1 MAARTCRVSFTDLD
15 GIRHSVELQAESL
28 YEAAVLGL
36 KTLKQSDWIEAVAP
50 GTRLEIQVLEPAAVH
65 ILMVAQLTRWLDGG
79 ARTPAEA
86 LKKKQLKALLASG

>member
-1 MAARTCRVSFTDLD
+1 MAGKRCRVAFTDLD
-15 GIRHSVELQAESL
+15 GIRHSVELQADSL

-36 KTLKQSDWIEAVAP
+36 RALKKSEWVDAVAP

-79 ARTPAEA
+79 AKTPAEA
-86 LKKKQLKALLASG
+86 LKKKQLKSLLAS

>member
-1 MAARTCRVSFTDLD
+1 MPGKLCRVAFTDIS

-28 YEAAVLGL
+28 YEAAALGL
-36 KTLKQSDWIEAVAP
+36 KALKKSDWVEAVAP

-79 ARTPAEA
+79 AKTPAEA
-86 LKKKQLKALLASG
+86 LKKKQLKTLLAS